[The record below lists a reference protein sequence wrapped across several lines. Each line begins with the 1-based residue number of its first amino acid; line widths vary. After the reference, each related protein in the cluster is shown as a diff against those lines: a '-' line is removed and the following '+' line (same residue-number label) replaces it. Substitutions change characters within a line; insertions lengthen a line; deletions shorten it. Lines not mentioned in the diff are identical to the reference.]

1 LPRVEHGSRLAR
13 LTMEEKHGSLTQIS
27 GQMKRGKLLN
37 LHRRNSKRT
46 DSEPDTVLIF
56 WLACRYD
63 AILIE
68 IIALSI

>member
-1 LPRVEHGSRLAR
+1 
-13 LTMEEKHGSLTQIS
+13 
-27 GQMKRGKLLN
+27 MKRGKLLN